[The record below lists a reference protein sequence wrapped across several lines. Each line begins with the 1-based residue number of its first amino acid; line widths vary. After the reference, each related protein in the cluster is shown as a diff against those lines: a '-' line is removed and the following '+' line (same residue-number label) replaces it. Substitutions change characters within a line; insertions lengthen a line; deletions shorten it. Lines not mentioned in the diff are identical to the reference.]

1 MFVIILWASELCKER
16 KSGEETASYF
26 VQGKDSI
33 IKQNRAAI
41 IMACPVDWKLWKSPL
56 KSEIFFPLEILMEI
70 NDLDVQIG
78 FIKFVRIKYGYKQG
92 LPDIIIIT
100 ASMTTAAATL
110 MCVYNE

>member
-1 MFVIILWASELCKER
+1 
-16 KSGEETASYF
+16 
-26 VQGKDSI
+26 
-33 IKQNRAAI
+33 
-41 IMACPVDWKLWKSPL
+41 
-56 KSEIFFPLEILMEI
+56 MEI